1 MKKLKFSDSKKIV
14 IKIGTSTITNDDGFD
29 KEFLDKLL
37 ILEAGNDGR
46 CKLYFNEKDDKF
58 IVSDEYNKLVEDSKN
73 FYQGS
78 YGMNIN
84 SGHLVFSPEVVKESI
99 LEIKIKKKHVAE

>member
-1 MKKLKFSDSKKIV
+1 MKITVTLHTKFGQFESEQ
-14 IKIGTSTITNDDGFD
+14 FD
-29 KEFLDKLL
+29 
-37 ILEAGNDGR
+37 ANR
-46 CKLYFNEKDDKF
+46 
-58 IVSDEYNKLVEDSKN
+58 DEYNKLVEDSKN

-78 YGMNIN
+78 YGININ